1 MSSNRVT
8 ERDLSYRR
16 TFQGAWVVSAMV
28 GEYREER
35 QYMGYTKREA
45 SRLFRDEMN
54 GKGAWT

>member
-1 MSSNRVT
+1 MTSNRVT

-28 GEYREER
+28 GGYREER
-35 QYMGYTKREA
+35 HYLGYTKREA

-54 GKGAWT
+54 GEGA